1 MATAN
6 IYRAQKLCAQRSPTW
21 LTYINSF
28 NPTASPRGGQCYLP
42 HFVDEATGH
51 GCAVS
56 ICWSQNLNP
65 GTLAPELGFSSP
77 KYIPLIN
84 KSRDPRLQESRM
96 EWAIEGTCVI
106 YQWNQRLKGKGG
118 PGTSSR
124 VLNMEIVTV
133 PIYRI
138 KFENTKERGY
148 LECDNSHTNKE
159 LTLTAC
165 QTLLGSVLSG

>member
-1 MATAN
+1 
-6 IYRAQKLCAQRSPTW
+6 
-21 LTYINSF
+21 
-28 NPTASPRGGQCYLP
+28 
-42 HFVDEATGH
+42 
-51 GCAVS
+51 
-56 ICWSQNLNP
+56 
-65 GTLAPELGFSSP
+65 
-77 KYIPLIN
+77 
-84 KSRDPRLQESRM
+84 M

-106 YQWNQRLKGKGG
+106 YQWDQRLKGKGG

-165 QTLLGSVLSG
+165 